1 MKLYYDINEDNV
13 TKFEICDED
22 DLFIFYQLLTLG
34 CELSTDTTRK
44 IKATAKT
51 GTNIV
56 QKLKVTIR
64 LKVERIE
71 YGTEIAVTGLITKAN
86 NNKVPIGKYHTHRV
100 SVGSVVTIWK
110 NEWSVI
116 DRNRLHEACDEKNK
130 SNLVIVGIDGGNAT
144 MWYVSNTFIKEKESI
159 EITIPKRKRIGTKS
173 ENQQDKFYG
182 KIYNMIE
189 NNVNFDTIEALIIAG
204 NFSERNNLIKSLK
217 EDAKRRGK
225 ERMIKEFD
233 SIIQISATNG
243 LYHCVRDVMSDP
255 NLSNRLEHCKSIKDM
270 SQYNKFLDYMMKKEN
285 SVGIGYKQIMKAKE
299 LGALQEVFVCD
310 EFLRICEVNQRIEIN
325 NLIEQTKY
333 SKYSVRI
340 LGLKTEAGCEIMR
353 LGGIV
358 CILKYEVD
366 LDEDEG
372 EYIEDYDSED
382 VDWFGLHGP
391 KTLGNVIEFDEDE

>member
-1 MKLYYDINEDNV
+1 MKLYYDVNLDNV
-13 TKFEICDED
+13 AKFEICDDD

-44 IKATAKT
+44 IKTTAKT
-51 GTNIV
+51 GTNII

-86 NNKVPIGKYHTHRV
+86 NSKVPIGKYHTHRV
-100 SVGSVVTIWK
+100 AIGSVVTLWK
-110 NEWSVI
+110 SEWSRL

-130 SNLVIVGIDGGNAT
+130 SSLVIVGIDGGNAK
-144 MWYVSNTFIKEKESI
+144 MWYVSNTFIKEKESV
-159 EITIPKRKRIGTKS
+159 EVSIPKRKRIGTKT

-182 KIYNMIE
+182 KIYTMIE
-189 NNVNFDTIEALIIAG
+189 NNVNFDTIEALIVAG
-204 NFSERNNLIKSLK
+204 NFSERNTLIKSLK
-217 EDAKRRGK
+217 DNAKRRGK

-233 SIIQISATNG
+233 SVVQVSATNG
-243 LYHCVRDVMSDP
+243 LYNCVRDVLSDP
-255 NLSNRLEHCKSIKDM
+255 NLSNRLDHCKSVKDM
-270 SQYNKFLDYMMKKEN
+270 TQYNKFMDNMMKKEN
-285 SVGIGYKQIMKAKE
+285 AVGIGYKQVMKARDM
-299 LGALQEVFVCD
+299 GALQEVFLCD
-310 EFLRICEVNQRIEIN
+310 EFMRICEVQQRIEIN
-325 NLIEQTKY
+325 KMIEQTKH
-333 SKYSVRI
+333 SKYTVRV

-372 EYIEDYDSED
+372 EFCEDYDSED
-382 VDWFGLHGP
+382 VDWFGANGP
-391 KTLGNVIEFDEDE
+391 RALGSVIEFEEE